1 MRGRD
6 DPTSRRGRSATIMIA
21 VAMREEAEEVE
32 AVVVTVLDAR
42 DVMSIF
48 VRLGAALQAR
58 EREQANS
65 GRARQRD
72 DVLAHSGFLWSGVK
86 ALNVSG

>member
-1 MRGRD
+1 M
-6 DPTSRRGRSATIMIA
+6 
-21 VAMREEAEEVE
+21 E

-42 DVMSIF
+42 DVMPIF
-48 VRLGAALQAR
+48 VRLGAALQAG

-86 ALNVSG
+86 AFNVSG